1 MKISHLSNQR
11 RSDHH
16 LLDRLTKLMLFA
28 ILAIS
33 VVFGA
38 YYFWD
43 RYVHPGDMSPVEL
56 GITHLEQVVQADPGD
71 QNARLSLIQ
80 YYIDNEN
87 YPEAIEQSQQVLNAY
102 PDNTGAFLLLGI
114 AYTKTNQYQIAID
127 TLEQFVALR
136 RASQEIQKDTVL
148 ETSLYYIGQNYL
160 SLNQPLQAIEALS
173 EALEIDRTDADA
185 IYLLGSA
192 YAQEGQFQE
201 AIDSYLDAVRFVPDF
216 TEAYRGL
223 SECYNKLHQPEME
236 SYAQGMEAFSQRDYN
251 KARQILEQTASQLPD
266 FPPLFLG
273 LTLTY
278 EQLGEI
284 KLAQENINRVLEL
297 DPNNINAQNALMRIQ
312 STQGTK

>member
-1 MKISHLSNQR
+1 MKTSLLSKQR

-28 ILAIS
+28 ILSIS
-33 VVFGA
+33 VVFSV

-56 GITHLEQVVQADPGD
+56 GITHLEQVVQTNPGD

-87 YPEAIEQSQQVLNAY
+87 YPEAIEQSQQVLTAY
-102 PDNTGAFLLLGI
+102 PDNTGALLLLGI
-114 AYTKTNQYQIAID
+114 AYTKTNQYQTAID
-127 TLEQFVALR
+127 ALERFVSLR
-136 RASQEIQKDTVL
+136 RATQEIQKDTVL

-173 EALEIDRTDADA
+173 GALEIDRTDADA

-192 YAQEGQFQE
+192 YAQVGQLQQ
-201 AIDSYLDAVRFVPDF
+201 AIDSYLDAVRFVPDYA
-216 TEAYRGL
+216 EAYHGL
-223 SECYNKLHQPEME
+223 AECYNGLHQPDME

-251 KARQILEQTASQLPD
+251 RARQILEQTAAHLPD

-273 LTLTY
+273 LALTY

-284 KLAQENINRVLEL
+284 KLAQENIDRVLEL
-297 DPNNINAQNALMRIQ
+297 DPNNISAQNALMRIQ